1 MQKYSFQTM
10 LLKNASQEIK
20 SNLRWATKTSFNQIK
35 VIKLSTEAIIR
46 LANLKSNKTNLL

>member
-1 MQKYSFQTM
+1 M

-35 VIKLSTEAIIR
+35 VIKLSREAIIR
-46 LANLKSNKTNLL
+46 LANLKSNKTNIL

>member
-1 MQKYSFQTM
+1 M

>member
-20 SNLRWATKTSFNQIK
+20 TNLRWATKTSFNQIK
-35 VIKLSTEAIIR
+35 VMFSLLRKNKQIV
-46 LANLKSNKTNLL
+46 NLKRK